1 MIQSEDIFYKKL
13 IDNPYVYHYTSIEA
27 LFSIL
32 EGYRQNGC
40 HALPFWAGFIFKTND
55 QREMEL
61 GYDTLKCI
69 LPKYEKEHNKSI
81 YLSEVYNE
89 VEYEK
94 LCKDKLLKRPIDGF
108 VEMSSIP
115 YTISFSCK
123 RDFLPMWSMY
133 GDGKKGVCL
142 KFRLSKLINCLKGN
156 LQLCFVHYE
165 GEEDNII
172 DKYLLPSLYDFD
184 ANRVSKELSI
194 EDKVNELNSLCDCI
208 SPFVKTK
215 DWSYEAEF
223 RIVYHKHYGPELD
236 DNFFK
241 CLQLSLNKIKINDH
255 ITIPIDAKSLEE
267 IIIGPLVKYDVVE
280 HVLRNELNECQL
292 YNVEITSSSIQINK
306 TNK

>member
-32 EGYRQNGC
+32 EGYRQKGC
-40 HALPFWAGFIFKTND
+40 HALPFWAGCIYKAND

-61 GYDTLKCI
+61 GYNIIKEI
-69 LPKYEKEHNKSI
+69 LPKYEKKHNKSI
-81 YLSEVYNE
+81 NLSEIYNK

-94 LCKDKLLKRPIDGF
+94 LCKKNLFPKPIDGF
-108 VEMSSIP
+108 VEMSSVP
-115 YTISFSCK
+115 YIISFSCK

-142 KFRLSKLINCLKGN
+142 KFRLSKLIDCLRGN
-156 LQLCFVHYE
+156 LQLCFVYYE
-165 GEEDNII
+165 GDEDNII
-172 DKYLLPSLYDFD
+172 ERYLLPSLYDCN

-194 EDKVNELNSLCDCI
+194 EDKVNELSSLCDCI

-223 RIVYHKHYGPELD
+223 RIVYYEHYGPQID
-236 DNFFK
+236 DKFQN
-241 CLQLSLNKIKINDH
+241 LLITLNQIQVKGH
-255 ITIPIDAKSLEE
+255 VTLPIGSKSLEE
-267 IIIGPLVKYDVVE
+267 IIIGPLAKYDVVK
-280 HVLRNELNECQL
+280 HVLRNELIECQL
-292 YNVEITSSSIQINK
+292 GDIQITPSSTSIVK
-306 TNK
+306 